1 LLPFELALDPFDR
14 GVLWRRLAAFGLA
27 PLPEADAFVERACA
41 DRAPLFAELARD
53 LAELDRDFADVDRD
67 FAEPELAFALD
78 RGRAEPD
85 FAFVELDCFVLR
97 EFVFA
102 AISHLLPTRIPS
114 KATTPVYTQ

>member
-1 LLPFELALDPFDR
+1 LLPFELALDPFER

-41 DRAPLFAELARD
+41 DRAPLFAE
-53 LAELDRDFADVDRD
+53 VDRD
-67 FAEPELAFALD
+67 FPEPELAFALD

-85 FAFVELDCFVLR
+85 FAFVELDCFLLR

-102 AISHLLPTRIPS
+102 AISHLLPTRVPS
-114 KATTPVYTQ
+114 KVTTPVYTQ